1 MGVIVRQKVKGKG
14 KPWWV
19 FVNHDN
25 QRISKMIGSKD
36 AANTVARTIEAKLA
50 LGEFSFEEEKPV
62 KTFKEYADSWIK
74 TTVPATCK
82 ESTTDDYKNILRN
95 HVKPVFGTLKIN
107 QITEGAIKDFLF
119 DKVNSGFA
127 GSTVSHMKNVISGVL
142 TKAIDDK
149 AISVN
154 PALNLG
160 TKFMKKIND
169 AIDARKM
176 ANGDEEG
183 GKPDPLSQEDLN
195 ILLSAAQEH
204 YLEHYPLFLF
214 LARTGTRIGE
224 ALGLKWGDIDF
235 NGRFINLKRSLSRGK
250 ISTLK
255 GKRDRQ
261 IDVSL
266 QLADVLQTYRVECKK
281 KGLVLGL
288 GAEPENVFTN
298 SKGGF
303 ADLNNWRRRVYNKA
317 LEKAKLRK
325 IRIQDLRHTYATLRI
340 SKNDNIDDVSKQLGH
355 FSTKFTLDVYNH
367 WMPGKKKDEVDAL
380 DDPEYRTEQNEKK
393 VKK

>member
-1 MGVIVRQKVKGKG
+1 MGVTVRQKVKGKG

-25 QRISKMIGSKD
+25 QRTSKMIGSKD
-36 AANTVARTIEAKLA
+36 AANAVARTIEAKLA

-82 ESTTDDYKNILRN
+82 ESTTDDYQNILRN
-95 HVKPVFGTLKIN
+95 HVKPVFGTLKVN

-127 GSTVSHMKNVISGVL
+127 GSTVAHMKNVISGVL
-142 TKAIDDK
+142 TKAIDDN

-176 ANGDEEG
+176 ANDEEEN

-195 ILLSAAQEH
+195 ILLSAAQGH
-204 YLEHYPLFLF
+204 YPEHYPLFLF

-281 KGLVLGL
+281 KGLALGL
-288 GAEPENVFTN
+288 GAEPEYVFTN

-303 ADLNNWRRRVYNKA
+303 IDLNNWRRRVYNKA